1 MTVAYLRSLCRVP
14 LALSVLCVIVL
25 VGSCFAARAAGTD
38 EPAGLQLLAD
48 DSLVGWDYGTVD
60 NLTNQ
65 PSGWQIK
72 HRELSGG
79 EASAT
84 LLSGHTLGDFE
95 LHFNWRVSPGG
106 SCKLLL
112 PITSPSEA
120 DVPDR
125 YSSPR
130 WELTLRE
137 GDSCGTLADSWGVHA
152 AGGPVEASGKPHATV
167 LWRAGGKL
175 ALTVD
180 GRQLYEI
187 EVRPQLRFGLG
198 LEMSVGTATI
208 GDPRLVEPAGEPLF
222 KSGDFTGWWAPQGM
236 RAWKWE
242 KDELVCRG
250 QGGDYLRTE
259 REWDNFTLSFD
270 YKLGQRGNSG
280 IGIRTPKAGWPSG
293 DGIELQLYDELP
305 DAPLNR
311 HSTMALYGN
320 LEPLARGDRRDDWN
334 HAVVKTEGYVI
345 SAWINGRLVQ
355 HGNTWRLPELK
366 YRHLTG
372 WIGLQDHGGR
382 VRFRDVRAVAG
393 QPGRG
398 PAAWYAARPEPAAQV
413 VLDRLM
419 NPLRLAYADGITSQ
433 VACKPVDDLADKLD
447 GVSAAGSAT
456 DGAEVVAHFSGPGA
470 VVSVAVPDANESL
483 AWYFDGEAE
492 PRLTCTSAELIH
504 KVPCVD
510 HEMWPPVVWIPYE
523 RELKIVRKSASA
535 AAANAAAGDN
545 SSAKGEYHFEAVS
558 LPASLPVRSWT
569 AGDAGVPRGLLSAC
583 SYRFHQMDGG
593 RLRELSAAASHTSPP
608 RSLAPAEQAEVLNI
622 SGGGVSQWLSLHAP
636 ASVLANDDLWIE
648 VAVDGEAQP
657 ALAAPARYW
666 FPGIPARKTWHN
678 FVITADEVDAKSDV
692 FTNRLAIPFANG
704 LTVRLRNRGTQPVEN
719 VGATV
724 SVIPADDPLLAGGL
738 PKRRLRGVFSSQS
751 RSTSTS
757 SGSGAADTTD
767 AVKPLALSGHG
778 RLVGIVC
785 QSSED
790 ATPRI
795 ALLSID
801 DQARGA
807 WTGYPLADAP
817 PGQAAGPLFQPL
829 AGRAGGLAWH
839 HWLLTPLD
847 FERSLELPISPQPT
861 ASWLLY
867 YVEP

>member
-1 MTVAYLRSLCRVP
+1 MTP
-14 LALSVLCVIVL
+14 ALMRQVRRIPRALPVLFL
-25 VGSCFAARAAGTD
+25 TLLMASCFIEYAASAD
-38 EPAGLQLLAD
+38 EPTGLQSRLQLFAEN
-48 DSLVGWDYGTVD
+48 SLVGWDYGAVD
-60 NLTNQ
+60 NRTNQ

-72 HRELSGG
+72 GRELSGA
-79 EASAT
+79 EDSAT
-84 LLSGHTLGDFE
+84 LLSGYTLGDFE
-95 LHFNWRVSPGG
+95 LHFNWSVSPGG

-112 PITSPSEA
+112 PIISPPEA

-137 GDSCGTLADSWGVHA
+137 GDSCGTLADNWGVHA
-152 AGGPVEASGKPHATV
+152 AGGSVEASGKPHATV
-167 LWRAGGKL
+167 LRRAGAKL

-187 EVRPQLRFGLG
+187 DVRPTLRFGLG
-198 LEMSVGTATI
+198 LEVVVGTATI

-222 KSGDFTGWWAPQGM
+222 KAGDFTGWWAPQGM

-250 QGGDYLRTE
+250 HGGDYLRTE

-334 HAVVKTEGYVI
+334 HAVVKTEGFVI

-398 PAAWYAARPEPAAQV
+398 SAAWYAPRPEPAAQV

-419 NPLRLAYADGITSQ
+419 NPLRLAYVDGITSQ
-433 VACKPVDDLADKLD
+433 VACKTSEEL
-447 GVSAAGSAT
+447 SA
-456 DGAEVVAHFSGPGA
+456 DGAQLVAHFMGPGA
-470 VVSVAVPDANESL
+470 LVSVAVPDGKQSL
-483 AWYFDGEAE
+483 TWYFDGEAE
-492 PRLTCTSAELIH
+492 PRLTCTAAELIH
-504 KVPCVD
+504 KVPCID
-510 HEMWPPVVWIPYE
+510 HEMWPPVVWVPFE
-523 RELKIVRKSASA
+523 RELKIVRKGASA
-535 AAANAAAGDN
+535 ANAVAESK
-545 SSAKGEYHFEAVS
+545 SSANGEYHFEAVS

-569 AGDAGVPRGLLSAC
+569 TGSDADVPRGLLSAC

-593 RLRELSAAASHTSPP
+593 RLRELSAAASHASPS
-608 RSLAPAEQAEVLNI
+608 RSLAPAEQAEVLNVA
-622 SGGGVSQWLSLHAP
+622 GAGVSQWLSLTAP
-636 ASVLANDDLWIE
+636 ASVLASDDLWIE

-666 FPGIPARKTWHN
+666 FPGVPARKTWHN

-692 FTNRLAIPFANG
+692 FTNRLAIPFASG
-704 LTVRLRNRGTQPVEN
+704 LSVRLRNQGRKPIDN
-719 VGATV
+719 VAATV
-724 SVIPADDPLLAGGL
+724 SVIPADDPLLPGGP
-738 PKRRLRGVFSSQS
+738 PKRRLRGVFSS
-751 RSTSTS
+751 TSLGGT
-757 SGSGAADTTD
+757 ARATDT
-767 AVKPLALSGHG
+767 AKPFALAGNG
-778 RLVGIVC
+778 RLVGLVC
-785 QSSED
+785 QSSDD

-795 ALLSID
+795 AGLSID
-801 DQARGA
+801 NQPQTA
-807 WTGYPLADAP
+807 WTNYPLTDAQA
-817 PGQAAGPLFQPL
+817 GQAAGPVFQPL
-829 AGRAGGLAWH
+829 AGRAAGLAWH
-839 HWLLTPLD
+839 HWLLTPID
-847 FERSLELPISPQPT
+847 FERSLELSISAQPT

>member
-1 MTVAYLRSLCRVP
+1 MSANCRHVASTSWHGLPAHGEHGQDGRTTRVP
-14 LALSVLCVIVL
+14 LALPVLFVALLATLIL
-25 VGSCFAARAAGTD
+25 IEGNARANEPTD
-38 EPAGLQLLAD
+38 PQPGLQLFAD
-48 DSLVGWDYGTVD
+48 NSLVGWDYGAVD
-60 NLTNQ
+60 SLTNQ
-65 PSGWQIK
+65 PSGWQIRN
-72 HRELSGG
+72 RELTGG
-79 EASAT
+79 EASAA
-84 LLSGHTLGDFE
+84 LLSGYTLGDFE
-95 LHFNWRVSPGG
+95 LHFTWRVSPGG

-112 PITSPSEA
+112 PITSPPEA

-137 GDSCGTLADSWGVHA
+137 GDSCGTLADNWGVHA
-152 AGGPVEASGKPHATV
+152 AGGPVEASGKPHTTV
-167 LWRAGGKL
+167 LRRAVGKL

-187 EVRPQLRFGLG
+187 DVRPKLRFGLG
-198 LEMSVGTATI
+198 LEVVIGTATI
-208 GDPRLVEPAGEPLF
+208 GDPRLIEPTGEPLF
-222 KSGDFTGWWAPQGM
+222 KPGDFTAWWAPQGM

-250 QGGDYLRTE
+250 HGGDYLRTE

-334 HAVVKTEGYVI
+334 HAVVKTEGFVI

-366 YRHLTG
+366 YRHHTG

-419 NPLRLAYADGITSQ
+419 NPLRLAYDDGIRSQIATTTSAQQSADGAQ
-433 VACKPVDDLADKLD
+433 
-447 GVSAAGSAT
+447 
-456 DGAEVVAHFSGPGA
+456 VVAHFTGPGA
-470 VVSVAVPDANESL
+470 VVTVAVPDAKEPF
-483 AWYFDGEAE
+483 AWHFDGEAE
-492 PRLTCTSAELIH
+492 PRLTCTAAELIH
-504 KVPCVD
+504 QVPCVD
-510 HEMWPPVVWIPYE
+510 HEMWPPVVWVPFE

-535 AAANAAAGDN
+535 GA
-545 SSAKGEYHFEAVS
+545 EYHIEAVS
-558 LPASLPVRSWT
+558 LPTNLPVRSWT
-569 AGDAGVPRGLLSAC
+569 AGDASDANMPRGLLSAC

-593 RLRELSAAASHTSPP
+593 RLRELSAAASHASPP
-608 RSLAPAEQAEVLNI
+608 RTLAPAEQAEALNVA
-622 SGGGVSQWLSLHAP
+622 GAGVSQWLSLTAP
-636 ASVLANDDLWIE
+636 ASVLASDDLCIE

-678 FVITADEVDAKSDV
+678 FVITADEVDAKTDV
-692 FTNRLAIPFANG
+692 FTNRLAIPFDG
-704 LTVRLRNRGTQPVEN
+704 KLVVRLRNQGPKPIEN
-719 VGATV
+719 VSVTV
-724 SVIPADDPLLAGGL
+724 SVLPAGDPLLGDV
-738 PKRRLRGVFSSQS
+738 PKRRLRGLFASHSS
-751 RSTSTS
+751 STS
-757 SGSGAADTTD
+757 ADTGT
-767 AVKPLALSGHG
+767 ASATGATKFALDGNG

-785 QSSED
+785 QSSDD
-790 ATPRI
+790 ATSRI
-795 ALLSID
+795 ARLSID
-801 DQARGA
+801 DQPQAA
-807 WTGYPLADAP
+807 WSNYPLADAQA
-817 PGQAAGPLFQPL
+817 GHAAGPMFQPF
-829 AGRAGGLAWH
+829 AGRAAGLTWH
-839 HWLLTPLD
+839 HWLLSPID
-847 FERSLELPISPQPT
+847 FERSLELSILPQPT

-867 YVEP
+867 YVGP

>member
-1 MTVAYLRSLCRVP
+1 MSMAYLRNRRRVP
-14 LALSVLCVIVL
+14 LARPVLFSFTLLLALS
-25 VGSCFAARAAGTD
+25 SFADYKVCAD
-38 EPAGLQLLAD
+38 ESTGLQIFAD
-48 DSLVGWDYGTVD
+48 DSLVGWDYGAVD
-60 NLTNQ
+60 SLSNQ

-72 HRELSGG
+72 ARELSGS
-79 EASAT
+79 ETSAA
-84 LLSGHTLGDFE
+84 LLSGYTLGDFE

-112 PITSPSEA
+112 PITSPPEA

-137 GDSCGTLADSWGVHA
+137 GDSCGTLADNWGVHA
-152 AGGPVEASGKPHATV
+152 AGGPVEANSQSHATV
-167 LWRAGGKL
+167 LRRAGGKL

-187 EVRPQLRFGLG
+187 EIRPKLRFGLG
-198 LEMSVGTATI
+198 LEVVIGTATI
-208 GDPRLVEPAGEPLF
+208 GDPRLIEPAGEPLF
-222 KSGDFTGWWAPQGM
+222 KPGDFTGWWAPQGM

-250 QGGDYLRTE
+250 HGGDYLRTE

-320 LEPLARGDRRDDWN
+320 LEPLARGDRREDWN

-366 YRHLTG
+366 YRHLIG

-398 PAAWYAARPEPAAQV
+398 PAAWYAPRPEPAAQV

-419 NPLRLAYADGITSQ
+419 NPLRLAYSDNIRSQTATTTSAEQSADGAQ
-433 VACKPVDDLADKLD
+433 
-447 GVSAAGSAT
+447 
-456 DGAEVVAHFSGPGA
+456 VVAHFTGPGA
-470 VVSVAVPDANESL
+470 VVTVAVPDAKAPL
-483 AWYFDGEAE
+483 AWHFDGETE
-492 PRLTCTSAELIH
+492 PRLTCTATELIH
-504 KVPCVD
+504 KVPCID
-510 HEMWPPVVWIPYE
+510 HEMWPPVVWVPFE
-523 RELKIVRKSASA
+523 RELKIVRKGASA
-535 AAANAAAGDN
+535 ATASAKAATDK
-545 SSAKGEYHFEAVS
+545 SSAGAEYHFEAVS

-569 AGDAGVPRGLLSAC
+569 AGSDADVPRGLLSAC

-593 RLRELSAAASHTSPP
+593 RLRELSAAVSHASPS
-608 RSLAPAEQAEVLNI
+608 RSLAPAEQAEVLNVT
-622 SGGGVSQWLSLHAP
+622 GAGVSQWLSLTAS

-648 VAVDGEAQP
+648 VAVDGEGQP

-692 FTNRLAIPFANG
+692 FTNRLAIPFAG
-704 LTVRLRNRGTQPVEN
+704 KLVVRLRNHGAKPIDN

-724 SVIPADDPLLAGGL
+724 SILPAGDPLLSGV
-738 PKRRLRGVFSSQS
+738 PQRRLRGVFSS
-751 RSTSTS
+751 TSPGGT
-757 SGSGAADTTD
+757 GSATAA
-767 AVKPLALSGHG
+767 AAAAKPLALAGNG
-778 RLVGIVC
+778 RLVGLVC
-785 QSSED
+785 QSSDD
-790 ATPRI
+790 ATPRVTR
-795 ALLSID
+795 LSID
-801 DQARGA
+801 EEARGV
-807 WTGYPLADAP
+807 WTNYPLTDARA
-817 PGQAAGPLFQPL
+817 GQAAGPVFQPL
-829 AGRAGGLAWH
+829 AGCAAGLAWH
-839 HWLLTPLD
+839 HWLLTPID
-847 FERSLELPISPQPT
+847 FERSLELSISPPPT